1 MFLIIDHKLLT
12 QEIKETHEAF
22 LMAKKYYKKFLKVY
36 YCIEK
41 RCNDTQVIFVQFFTE
56 NKKDNE
62 NYSVRLLR
70 HTNKGQYE
78 CKYMFMY
85 HLGKLR
91 TMLYLAQKGISS
103 A

>member
-1 MFLIIDHKLLT
+1 MDLDHKLLS

-22 LMAKKYYKKFLKVY
+22 LMAKKYYKKFLRIY

-41 RCNDTQVIFVQFFTE
+41 RYNDTQVVFVQFFTE

-70 HTNKGQYE
+70 HTNTGQYE
-78 CKYMFMY
+78 CKYMFMP
-85 HLGKLR
+85 H
-91 TMLYLAQKGISS
+91 TSS
-103 A
+103 HVA